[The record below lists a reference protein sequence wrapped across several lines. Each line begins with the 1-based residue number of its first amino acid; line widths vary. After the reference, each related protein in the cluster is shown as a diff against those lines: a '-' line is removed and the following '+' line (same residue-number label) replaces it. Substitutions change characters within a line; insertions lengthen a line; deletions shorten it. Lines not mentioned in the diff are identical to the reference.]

1 MIMNAF
7 KKDTTFVKIQHLK
20 GRCHQA
26 KLRKLKNFAKLTK
39 QKWIFLVTYYAST
52 ILGGVADAWGQ
63 KFYKYIYLKKCGSA
77 ILAVLI
83 LALWIF
89 LKYTDMHAIFQL
101 YEGAPK
107 PCSIEPAALI
117 YMSAAPYIWRA
128 TERRSYTSSIIVDY
142 FSSLQNLDCRR
153 RTYL

>member
-63 KFYKYIYLKKCGSA
+63 KFYKYTWKN
-77 ILAVLI
+77 VVVQ
-83 LALWIF
+83 F
-89 LKYTDMHAIFQL
+89 LRFWFWHF
-101 YEGAPK
+101 E
-107 PCSIEPAALI
+107 
-117 YMSAAPYIWRA
+117 
-128 TERRSYTSSIIVDY
+128 Y
-142 FSSLQNLDCRR
+142 F
-153 RTYL
+153 